1 MEVKKQFV
9 IYPHN
14 ENSEEQPNLT
24 PKDKLIYVAIR
35 RYMDKNTMEAFV
47 SYAKITK
54 DTGAAANTIKKS
66 VDNLVREEY
75 LNTRKIGKKIYYI
88 FNNKKKFEPY
98 SYDFLDRKDLS
109 FTEKSYLIASQQY
122 MFKDENSE
130 QGKISYTNKELSGLI
145 KMPEST
151 ISKANRS
158 LESKGF
164 LNGAGLPTKTFNLR
178 ELDQVFIWKFKE
190 QDEKIQ
196 ENTSRI
202 EELERK
208 IQKYDKVIEE
218 NERLKAENQKL
229 KAQKS
234 MTVLI
239 D

>member
-1 MEVKKQFV
+1 MESKKQFV
-9 IYPHN
+9 IYPHD
-14 ENSEEQPNLT
+14 ENSKEQPNLT

-35 RYMDKNTMEAFV
+35 RYMDKNSMEAFV

-75 LNTRKIGKKIYYI
+75 LNTRKVGKKIYYI

-145 KMPEST
+145 KMSEST
-151 ISKANRS
+151 ISRTNHS
-158 LESKGF
+158 LETKGF
-164 LNGAGLPTKTFNLR
+164 LEGANLPTKTFNLR

-218 NERLKAENQKL
+218 NERLKAENKKL
-229 KAQKS
+229 KAQNS
-234 MTVLI
+234 MTFIVE
-239 D
+239 